1 MSFSSF
7 MYENAGV
14 EKTTVEWI
22 VCLTSLINVIT
33 TLVAVPLMEK
43 AGRRPLLLYPM
54 VCMVVSFIALTIFHN
69 LQREESLAVSFSA
82 EYFIL
87 IV

>member
-7 MYENAGV
+7 MYKNAGV
-14 EKTTVEWI
+14 ELTVVEWV
-22 VCLTSLINVIT
+22 VCLTSLINVVT
-33 TLVAVPLMEK
+33 TLIAVPLMEK

-69 LQREESLAVSFSA
+69 LQYEESLQVSVWS
-82 EYFIL
+82 ISH
-87 IV
+87 VD